1 MDDESLGSEAKFWLI
16 AMLPAS
22 VICCL
27 SMGIVASENVH
38 EAHRKEDVELRSALK
53 GTQGHLEETR
63 VN

>member
-1 MDDESLGSEAKFWLI
+1 MDDGSLGSEAKFLLI

-22 VICCL
+22 VKCCL

-38 EAHRKEDVELRSALK
+38 EAHGKEDVELPRALK
-53 GTQGHLEETR
+53 GTQSHLEETR